1 MRSKKETL
9 RERKEEGSTH
19 GGDFTVEA
27 FNEGSDGADPRTG
40 SERRGGME
48 AVAPP
53 RNGAEEGT
61 SGGGEGRSAGSE
73 RSEVSRRRGKE
84 EFRRNGGRCYIKYW
98 PEN

>member
-19 GGDFTVEA
+19 GG
-27 FNEGSDGADPRTG
+27 DGADPRTG